1 MNPEDL
7 KYHKEHQWVR
17 VEGDRTM
24 VGITDYAQDQ
34 LGDIV
39 YLELPEVGTEV
50 GSEEEITEVE
60 STKTTAPI
68 VAPVSGK
75 IVEVNEELKEAP
87 EMMNEDPY
95 GKGWIFV
102 IRMSDPR
109 ELDDLMD
116 AKAYEDFVREEAD

>member
-109 ELDDLMD
+109 ELDGLMD